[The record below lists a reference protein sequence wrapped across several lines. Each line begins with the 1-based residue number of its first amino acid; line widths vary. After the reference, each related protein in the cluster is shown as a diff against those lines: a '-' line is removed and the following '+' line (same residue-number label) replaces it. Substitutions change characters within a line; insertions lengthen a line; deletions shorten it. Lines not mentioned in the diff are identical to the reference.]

1 MNFVPLEKFPAN
13 HFESTFVLSFNGHT
27 LKQPRGVVSHFPLQL
42 IFVSDR
48 ETNSIFI
55 LTSDLQFITRF
66 KYVGMVE
73 PWNVCF
79 SGDYESLYVVCDH
92 GIIRFNGDYPIFR
105 KPGFEVRGCVL
116 LNDRLFTSACY
127 LNEIHELDR
136 DMNSIATIQP
146 DLKGRKDNTLIID
159 FLVHDECFYILFL
172 GCRYQLQLFD
182 LNGVLLK
189 SNFFNY
195 DSLKS
200 PLFITQYLHIIYISQ
215 RDLPEV
221 ACVSLKDDETS
232 IFTFSTEN
240 RQVSNGGWKVRSV
253 NRLFG
258 IFYGIEYS
266 PVLKCL
272 IICEML

>member
-1 MNFVPLEKFPAN
+1 MNIVPLEKFPAD
-13 HFESTFVLSFNGHT
+13 HFESTFVLSFNEHT
-27 LKQPRGVVSHFPLQL
+27 LKQPRGVVSHLPLQL
-42 IFVSDR
+42 IFVADK

-55 LTSDLQFITRF
+55 LTSGLQFITRF
-66 KYVGMVE
+66 NHAGMVE

-105 KPGFEVRGCVL
+105 KPGFELRGCAFL
-116 LNDRLFTSACY
+116 DNRLFTSACY

-136 DMNSIATIQP
+136 DMNSIAIIQP
-146 DLKGRKDNTLIID
+146 DLMGRHDKTLIID
-159 FLVHDECFYILFL
+159 FLIYAECFYILFL
-172 GCRYQLQLFD
+172 GCRYQLQVFD
-182 LNGVLLK
+182 LNGVSLK
-189 SNFFNY
+189 TIFSNYN
-195 DSLKS
+195 SLKS
-200 PLFITQYLHIIYISQ
+200 PLFITQYLHRIYISQ

-221 ACVSLKDDETS
+221 ACVMLKDDETS
-232 IFTFSTEN
+232 VFTFSTEN
-240 RQVSNGGWKVRSV
+240 RQVSNNGWKVRSV

-272 IICEML
+272 IVCEML